1 MSERDS
7 EDLTRLLR
15 RWTGGD
21 AVALDELVTGVYP
34 DLRAMASRFLSR
46 ERTGTMQATALVHDL
61 YLKLLKQQPGHF
73 ENRRAFFA
81 FAAGVM
87 RHILVDQ
94 VRMRRSQKRGADRER
109 VPLSD
114 ELSFVDADSEE
125 LIDLAT
131 AIDELRS
138 VDGRKAE
145 LIELCAFLGCS
156 RGEAADL
163 LGVSL
168 PTVKRDFRVAR
179 AWLANRLGRH
189 DTTNQPLDS

>member
-1 MSERDS
+1 MSDQGP

-21 AVALDELVTGVYP
+21 AVALDELVAGVYP

-46 ERTGTMQATALVHDL
+46 ERAGTMQATALVHDL

-114 ELSFVDADSEE
+114 DLSFVDADSEE
-125 LIDLAT
+125 LLDLAT
-131 AIDELRS
+131 AIDELRT
-138 VDGRKAE
+138 VDSRKAE

-156 RGEAADL
+156 RAEAADL

-168 PTVKRDFRVAR
+168 PTVKRDFRIAR
-179 AWLANRLGRH
+179 AWLADRLGRRDDAMLH
-189 DTTNQPLDS
+189 

>member
-1 MSERDS
+1 MSERES
-7 EDLTRLLR
+7 EDLTRLLQ

-21 AVALDELVTGVYP
+21 AVALDELVAGVYP

-46 ERTGTMQATALVHDL
+46 ERAGTLQATALVHDL

-94 VRMRRSQKRGADRER
+94 VRARRSQKRGSDRER

-114 ELSFVDADSEE
+114 DLSFVDADSEE
-125 LIDLAT
+125 LLDMAT
-131 AIDELRS
+131 ALDELRAL
-138 VDGRKAE
+138 DPRKAE
-145 LIELCAFLGCS
+145 LVELCAFLGCS
-156 RGEAADL
+156 RAEAADL

-168 PTVKRDFRVAR
+168 PTVKRDFRIAR
-179 AWLANRLGRH
+179 AWLAERLGR
-189 DTTNQPLDS
+189 TEAPVSQP

>member
-1 MSERDS
+1 
-7 EDLTRLLR
+7 
-15 RWTGGD
+15 
-21 AVALDELVTGVYP
+21 
-34 DLRAMASRFLSR
+34 MASRFLSR
-46 ERTGTMQATALVHDL
+46 ERAGTMQATALVHDL

-114 ELSFVDADSEE
+114 DLSFVDADSEE
-125 LIDLAT
+125 LLDLAT
-131 AIDELRS
+131 AIDELRRL
-138 VDGRKAE
+138 DARKAE

-156 RGEAADL
+156 RAEAADL

-168 PTVKRDFRVAR
+168 PTVKRDFRMAR
-179 AWLANRLGRH
+179 AWLADRLGRH
-189 DTTNQPLDS
+189 DDHDLLTH

>member
-1 MSERDS
+1 MSERES
-7 EDLTRLLR
+7 EDLTQLLQ

-21 AVALDELVTGVYP
+21 AVALDELVAGVYP
-34 DLRAMASRFLSR
+34 DLRVMASRFLSR
-46 ERTGTMQATALVHDL
+46 ERAGTLQATALVHDL

-94 VRMRRSQKRGADRER
+94 VRARRSQKRGADRER

-114 ELSFVDADSEE
+114 DLSFVDADSEE
-125 LIDLAT
+125 LLDMAT
-131 AIDELRS
+131 ALDELRAI
-138 VDGRKAE
+138 DPRKAE
-145 LIELCAFLGCS
+145 LVELCAFLGCS
-156 RGEAADL
+156 RSEAADL

-168 PTVKRDFRVAR
+168 PTVKRDFRIAR
-179 AWLANRLGRH
+179 AWLADRLGRAE
-189 DTTNQPLDS
+189 TPVSQS

>member
-1 MSERDS
+1 MNERAAG
-7 EDLTRLLR
+7 ELTTLLQ

-21 AVALDELVTGVYP
+21 DVALDQLVTGVYP
-34 DLRAMASRFLSR
+34 DLHAMASRFLSR
-46 ERTGTMQATALVHDL
+46 ERAGTMQATALVHDL

-94 VRMRRSQKRGADRER
+94 VRARRSQKRGADRER
-109 VPLSD
+109 VPLSE
-114 ELSFVDADSEE
+114 ELSFVDAGSEE
-125 LIDLAT
+125 LLDLTT
-131 AIDELRS
+131 AIDELRAI
-138 VDGRKAE
+138 DARKAE
-145 LIELCAFLGCS
+145 LVELCAFLGCS
-156 RGEAADL
+156 RAEAADL

-179 AWLANRLGRH
+179 AWLAGRLGRPGLL
-189 DTTNQPLDS
+189 TT